1 MTFVV
6 DAPLV
11 LARDQ
16 AGRVHH
22 CYAGAVIPWLSDE
35 QRKHF
40 LDLGLV
46 HEVGEVQADEERS
59 VALQSGGSKPDSEAT
74 KPDLIAWVLANVV
87 KDDESEYSEAELKRL
102 TKDDLWALIDGVED
116 DPDAGSEE

>member
-59 VALQSGGSKPDSEAT
+59 VALESGGSKPDSEAT

-116 DPDAGSEE
+116 DPDAGSED

>member
-1 MTFVV
+1 MTYVV

-16 AGRVHH
+16 ARRVHH
-22 CYAGAVIPWLSDE
+22 YYKGAVIPWLDDE
-35 QRKHF
+35 QREHF
-40 LDLGLV
+40 LDLNLV
-46 HEVGEVQADEERS
+46 HEVGDVQAGEERTA
-59 VALQSGGSKPDSEAT
+59 ALESGGDKPDSEAT

-102 TKDDLWALIDGVED
+102 TKDDLWALIDGVEG
-116 DPDAGSEE
+116 DPDAGSED

>member
-40 LDLGLV
+40 LDLNLV
-46 HEVGEVQADEERS
+46 HEVGEVQADEERT
-59 VALQSGGSKPDSEAT
+59 VALESGGSKPDSEAT

-102 TKDDLWALIDGVED
+102 TKDDLWALIDGVEG
-116 DPDAGSEE
+116 DPDAGSED

>member
-22 CYAGAVIPWLSDE
+22 CYAGAVISWLSDE

-59 VALQSGGSKPDSEAT
+59 VALESGGSKPDSEAT

-102 TKDDLWALIDGVED
+102 NKDDLWALIDGIED

>member
-59 VALQSGGSKPDSEAT
+59 VALESGGSKPDSEAT